1 MFTGLIEGTGKLKT
15 IEPRGKDMRLSI
27 QASFDLEGFQTGE
40 SVAVDGVCL
49 TAVSW
54 QARAFTVDV
63 SQETLSRTT
72 LGQRSV
78 GDEVNL
84 ERALR
89 LGDRLGGHLVN
100 GHVDGKAR
108 VMARKQRGDSLVF
121 VFEVVAELGRY
132 IIEKGS
138 VAVNGV
144 SLTVNRCDEQSFDV
158 NIVPHTARVTT
169 IGSLRVGDEVNIE
182 VDIIGKYVERFV
194 RTMQESDSP
203 STSGV
208 DRGFLAKHGII

>member
-15 IEPRGKDMRLSI
+15 LEPRGKDMRLSI

-63 SQETLSRTT
+63 SQETLSRST
-72 LGQRSV
+72 LGQRSA

-144 SLTVNRCDEQSFDV
+144 SLTVNRCDEKSFDV
-158 NIVPHTARVTT
+158 NIVPHTARWTT
-169 IGSLRVGDEVNIE
+169 IGTWRVGDEVNIE

-194 RTMQESDSP
+194 RTMQEGDSP
-203 STSGV
+203 STGGV
-208 DRGFLAKHGII
+208 DRGFLAKHGFF